1 MTVHKLNPDR
11 EAFLDG
17 RDKGLPVTVPAWP
30 REDKDLPKVE
40 LEVDWVRFSVLNHRT
55 KAEQLSY
62 AQKVNRPDLFW
73 ADPLGKAAQE
83 AQYEILKGQEGFE
96 LLKADLLK
104 RPQQEP
110 AIITAD
116 GILINGNRRAAALR
130 SLYEEGNPDKKYI
143 KCLILPKD
151 ATVEEMFNLE
161 AELQVANDFKQE
173 YAWINDALMIE
184 YFYDRDNKNW
194 DLVAARLHRKP
205 GDIRSQ
211 YEKLLQVRQLVEMSQ
226 GARDYKE
233 FIDNESA
240 FDELAKHI
248 KNKPDAE
255 AEAVKS
261 VYFMGILAGNEYRRL
276 RHLRRPD
283 AAELVMTEL
292 ESNEAVAPIL
302 EAADKEFGQTADDG
316 DPLDDLL
323 GDPVIESPLKG
334 VLALVARRRNSST
347 VPLSDG
353 AQLAMEDL
361 LSTLNNSIS
370 AAADEAEEE
379 QKDKTT
385 ATAPKDRVE
394 KALKELTRA
403 RDVLP
408 KAQKFD
414 DFSSG
419 DLKAQLNQVDSVVA
433 AIRDLLDQG

>member
-1 MTVHKLNPDR
+1 VTTHNLDPDR
-11 EAFLDG
+11 EKFLDG
-17 RDKGLPVTVPAWP
+17 RAKSGTATVPAWP

-55 KAEQLSY
+55 KAEQMSY
-62 AQKVNRPDLFW
+62 LQKVGRTDLFT
-73 ADPLGKAAQE
+73 ADPLGKAAQA
-83 AQYEILKGQEGFE
+83 AQYEILKSQDGFE

-130 SLYEEGNPDKKYI
+130 SLYDEGNLDKKYI

-194 DLVAARLHRKP
+194 DVVAVRLHRKP
-205 GDIRSQ
+205 ADIRSQ

-233 FIDNESA
+233 FIVNESA

-248 KNKPDAE
+248 RNKPDAE
-255 AEAVKS
+255 SEAVKS

-276 RHLRRPD
+276 RHLKRPD
-283 AAELVMTEL
+283 AAKLVMSEL
-292 ESNEAVAPIL
+292 ESNDALAPVL
-302 EAADKEFGQTADDG
+302 NAANKQFGQPDDG
-316 DPLDDLL
+316 GDVLDDLL
-323 GDPVIESPLKG
+323 GKPAIDSPLKAM
-334 VLALVARRRNSST
+334 LALVARKRASAT
-347 VPLSDG
+347 VPLADG
-353 AQLAMEDL
+353 AQLPMEEL
-361 LSTLNNSIS
+361 LSSLNKSIS
-370 AAADEAEEE
+370 AAADEAEEQE
-379 QKDKTT
+379 RDKTT
-385 ATAPKDRVE
+385 ATAPQDRAD
-394 KALKELTRA
+394 KALKELKRA
-403 RDVLP
+403 KDVLP

-414 DFSSG
+414 NFNSE
-419 DLKAQLNQVDSVVA
+419 DLKEQLSELDSVIQ
-433 AIRDLLDQG
+433 AIRELLD